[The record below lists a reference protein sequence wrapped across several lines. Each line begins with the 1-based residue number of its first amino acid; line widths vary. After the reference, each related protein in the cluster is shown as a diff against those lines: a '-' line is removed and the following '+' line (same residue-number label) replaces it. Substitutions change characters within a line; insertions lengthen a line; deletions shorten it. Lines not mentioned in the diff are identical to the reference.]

1 MGFSLANNGK
11 PHCFLLCIF
20 YKPKTKKRMSESI
33 KSDVQPQE
41 LNITSTPDEAVN
53 AATTEFTEQNSI
65 NEETPQMPTEN
76 AASETEVAKPASRQ
90 EIIERLQAIA
100 ESDDA
105 LNSKAETEALKV
117 QFYRMRTAEI
127 EAALKEHVAQGGEE
141 ALFIPQPDE
150 LEEAFK
156 RSLSIIKAKR
166 NAWLEAQEKEMQEN
180 LAKKQQ
186 LLEQL
191 QALVEKAAQGTPEVN
206 EFRALQ
212 AAWKEI
218 KNVPQSEVAALWK
231 QYQLLGEQFYDVL
244 KINHEFR
251 EYDFKKNLE
260 IKTMLCQQAEALA
273 QESDVIAAF
282 RQLQQLHNEFREAG
296 PVAPDLREEVWNRF
310 KAASTVINRRHQ
322 EHFEAKKEKEQEN
335 LDKKTAICEQIEQM
349 DFAALTTYQAWNT
362 ATQQVLDLQAAWKE
376 IGFAPQK
383 MNIKIFER
391 FRAAC
396 DHFFVQKSEFFKEAK
411 STLAKNLERKK
422 ALCEQ
427 AEALKDSEEWKAT
440 ADKLAK
446 LQKEWKEIG
455 AVAQKYS
462 EALWKRFVSACDY
475 FFERRNAATSSQRNT
490 EQENLKLKRAVIE
503 KIKAIDPTLP
513 AGEQTRQ
520 LQALAQEWNSIGFVP
535 FREKD
540 KLYKEYREA
549 TNALYD
555 RLHTSANER
564 KLANFRS
571 NIGKNGNSLQ
581 RERDHLIRQY
591 EAMKSEIAT
600 YENNLGFL
608 SASNKKGAS
617 LVDVMRQKVEKLKQ
631 DAQVILEKIHLI
643 EDEMEKEAK

>member
-1 MGFSLANNGK
+1 
-11 PHCFLLCIF
+11 
-20 YKPKTKKRMSESI
+20 MSESI
-33 KSDVQPQE
+33 KSNVQPQE
-41 LNITSTPDEAVN
+41 LNIASTPDEAVN

-65 NEETPQMPTEN
+65 NGETPQVPTED
-76 AASETEVAKPASRQ
+76 ATSETEVAKPASRQ

-127 EAALKEHVAQGGEE
+127 EAALKAHVAEGGEE

-156 RSLSIIKAKR
+156 QSLSIIKAKR
-166 NAWLEAQEKEMQEN
+166 NAWLAAQEKEMQEN
-180 LAKKQQ
+180 YEKKQQ

-218 KNVPQSEVAALWK
+218 KNVPQSQVAALWK

-260 IKTMLCQQAEALA
+260 TKTMLCTQAEALA
-273 QESDVIAAF
+273 QEEDVIAAF
-282 RQLQQLHNEFREAG
+282 RQLQQLHNE
-296 PVAPDLREEVWNRF
+296 LREEVWTRF
-310 KAASTVINRRHQ
+310 KEASTIVNRRHQ

-335 LDKKTAICEQIEQM
+335 LDRKTAICEQIEQM
-349 DFAALTTYQAWNT
+349 DYTALTTYQAWNT
-362 ATQQVLDLQAAWKE
+362 ATQQVLELQAKWKE

-411 STLAKNLERKK
+411 STLAKNLEHKK

-427 AEALKDSEEWKAT
+427 AEALKESEEWKAT
-440 ADKLAK
+440 ADKLTK
-446 LQKEWKEIG
+446 LQKEWKETG

-462 EALWKRFVSACDY
+462 EALWKRFVTACDY
-475 FFERRNAATSSQRNT
+475 FFERRNAATSSQRSV

-503 KIKAIDPTLP
+503 KIKAIDTTLP
-513 AGEQTRQ
+513 AGEQTKQ

-535 FREKD
+535 FKEKD

-549 TNALYD
+549 TNAIYD
-555 RLHTSANER
+555 KLHTSANER
-564 KLANFRS
+564 KLANFR
-571 NIGKNGNSLQ
+571 NNMGKGGNSLQ

-591 EAMKSEIAT
+591 EAMKNEIAT
-600 YENNLGFL
+600 YENNIGFL
-608 SASNKKGAS
+608 SVSNKKGAS

-631 DAQVILEKIHLI
+631 DAQVILEKIHLV
-643 EDEMEKEAK
+643 EDEIEKEAK

>member
-1 MGFSLANNGK
+1 MTFSALY
-11 PHCFLLCIF
+11 F
-20 YKPKTKKRMSESI
+20 YKPKIKKEMSESI

-41 LNITSTPDEAVN
+41 LNIASTPDEAVN

-65 NEETPQMPTEN
+65 NEETPQVPTED
-76 AASETEVAKPASRQ
+76 ATSETEVAKPASRQ

-156 RSLSIIKAKR
+156 QSLSIIKAKR

-180 LAKKQQ
+180 YGKKMQ

-218 KNVPQSEVAALWK
+218 KNVPQSQVAALWK

-244 KINHEFR
+244 KINSEFR

-260 IKTMLCQQAEALA
+260 IKTMLCTQAEALA
-273 QESDVIAAF
+273 QETDVIAAF
-282 RQLQQLHNEFREAG
+282 RQLQQLHNEYRETG
-296 PVAPDLREEVWNRF
+296 PVAPDLREEVWTRF
-310 KAASTVINRRHQ
+310 KEASTIVNRRHQ
-322 EHFEAKKEKEQEN
+322 EHFEAKKAKEQEN

-349 DFAALTTYQAWNT
+349 DFAALTTYQAWNN
-362 ATQQVLDLQAAWKE
+362 ATQQILDLQAAWKE

-383 MNIKIFER
+383 MNVKIFER

-411 STLAKNLERKK
+411 STLAKNLEHKK

-427 AEALKDSEEWKAT
+427 AEALKESEDWKAT
-440 ADKLAK
+440 ADKLTK
-446 LQKEWKEIG
+446 LQKEWKETG

-462 EALWKRFVSACDY
+462 EPLWKRFVTACDY
-475 FFERRNAATSSQRNT
+475 FFERRNAATSSQRSV

-503 KIKAIDPTLP
+503 KIKAIDTTLP
-513 AGEQTRQ
+513 AGEQTKQ

-535 FREKD
+535 FKEKD

-549 TNALYD
+549 TNAIYD
-555 RLHTSANER
+555 KLHTSANER
-564 KLANFRS
+564 KLANFR
-571 NIGKNGNSLQ
+571 NNMGKGAGSLQ

-591 EAMKSEIAT
+591 EAMKNEIAT
-600 YENNLGFL
+600 YENNIGFL
-608 SASNKKGAS
+608 SVSNKKGAS

-631 DAQVILEKIHLI
+631 DAQVILKKIHLV
-643 EDEMEKEAK
+643 EDEIEKEAK